1 MSVCRFTRCGP
12 SLPILH
18 RFLGLGFMLYS
29 SWAFYIP
36 SWTHTRVVMLSSQY
50 GIPMSVAPKSQI
62 LTSFFVKR
70 TQFCSCVD
78 ISFVVLYYFV
88 IGILVNK
95 PGASDGSGTSKLPGQ
110 IKVSLH
116 QTRVPRYEFR

>member
-1 MSVCRFTRCGP
+1 MSST
-12 SLPILH
+12 
-18 RFLGLGFMLYS
+18 
-29 SWAFYIP
+29 
-36 SWTHTRVVMLSSQY
+36 QY
-50 GIPMSVAPKSQI
+50 GIPMSVAPETLLESYTQVESQI